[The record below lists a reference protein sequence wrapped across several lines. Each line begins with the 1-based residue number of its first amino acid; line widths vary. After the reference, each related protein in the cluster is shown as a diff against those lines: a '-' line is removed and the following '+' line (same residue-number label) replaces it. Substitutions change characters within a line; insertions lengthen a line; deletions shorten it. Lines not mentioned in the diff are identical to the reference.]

1 VTLDEEAKHA
11 TELLAGKVVQ
21 TVSRHRPEEVLIQF
35 TDGTR
40 LFVDINGT
48 SLELSIADSR
58 SG

>member
-1 VTLDEEAKHA
+1 VTLEEEAKHVA
-11 TELLAGKVVQ
+11 ELLAGKVVE
-21 TVSRHRPEEVLIQF
+21 TVARYRTEEILIQF

-48 SLELSIADSR
+48 CLELSITDSR

>member
-1 VTLDEEAKHA
+1 VTPEEEAEHA
-11 TELLAGKVVQ
+11 TESLAGKVIE

-48 SLELSIADSR
+48 SLELSITDSR